1 MLPIHHGERHESRPS
16 KAIFSARHADENLIP
31 YHNET
36 TLRRLRSKKS
46 NFGSQKNVFND
57 DSRRLQNEK
66 WPESL
71 PAIP

>member
-1 MLPIHHGERHESRPS
+1 LPIQHMTGDERRQFFRSI
-16 KAIFSARHADENLIP
+16 KLIP

-36 TLRRLRSKKS
+36 TFRPLKSK
-46 NFGSQKNVFND
+46 NRTFD
-57 DSRRLQNEK
+57 RDSRRSQNEK